1 MNREVRK
8 VVIMQRYLMELKHI
22 RKWIK
27 KWRRRK
33 HDAKMRIYAEDV
45 DQEQCYNYRLFEA
58 WDNQA
63 LPFCTMSLV
72 SGRNTRNW
80 PNLIFSIIHPQEIN
94 TQVYQWTKPPGDE
107 WVINWKAFFPL
118 SNTFELSRLFQDCI
132 DNFQSNFFP
141 DWTTIASSFCFQD
154 LSKLSV
160 NCLSPADEQWGCA
173 AHTLMRRIRIMLMMM
188 RIMHLI
194 KMSMMMIW
202 LMMKRMMMVLGQL
215 STTASVS
222 SGWFP
227 EALRLVKEILYVTV
241 QQTTNTK
248 EPRGHLRHMK

>member
-8 VVIMQRYLMELKHI
+8 VVTMQRYLMELKYI
-22 RKWIK
+22 RKWVK
-27 KWRRRK
+27 SCVEGNTTQKCV
-33 HDAKMRIYAEDV
+33 YAEDV
-45 DQEQCYNYRLFEA
+45 EQEQCYNYRLFEA

-94 TQVYQWTKPPGDE
+94 TKSSGDE
-107 WVINWKAFFPL
+107 WVINCKAIFSL

-141 DWTTIASSFCFQD
+141 DWTTTASSFCFQD

-160 NCLSPADEQWGCA
+160 NCLSSADEQWGCA
-173 AHTLMRRIRIMLMMM
+173 YAYEEDKDYAHDDEDYASEEDVNDDDLINDEEDDDGSRTIVHHVSQS
-188 RIMHLI
+188 HLDDFR
-194 KMSMMMIW
+194 K
-202 LMMKRMMMVLGQL
+202 L
-215 STTASVS
+215 
-222 SGWFP
+222 SGWS
-227 EALRLVKEILYVTV
+227 K
-241 QQTTNTK
+241 
-248 EPRGHLRHMK
+248 RHCTLLFNKQRIQKNQEDT

>member
-1 MNREVRK
+1 
-8 VVIMQRYLMELKHI
+8 
-22 RKWIK
+22 
-27 KWRRRK
+27 
-33 HDAKMRIYAEDV
+33 
-45 DQEQCYNYRLFEA
+45 
-58 WDNQA
+58 
-63 LPFCTMSLV
+63 MSLV

-94 TQVYQWTKPPGDE
+94 TKSSGDE
-107 WVINWKAFFPL
+107 WVINCKAIFSL

-141 DWTTIASSFCFQD
+141 DWTTTASSFCFQD

-160 NCLSPADEQWGCA
+160 NCLSSADEQWGCTYA
-173 AHTLMRRIRIMLMMM
+173 YEEDKDYAHDDEDYASEEDVNDDD
-188 RIMHLI
+188 LI
-194 KMSMMMIW
+194 NDEEDDDGS
-202 LMMKRMMMVLGQL
+202 RTVVHHVP
-215 STTASVS
+215 VS

-227 EALRLVKEILYVTV
+227 EALRLLVKEILYVTV